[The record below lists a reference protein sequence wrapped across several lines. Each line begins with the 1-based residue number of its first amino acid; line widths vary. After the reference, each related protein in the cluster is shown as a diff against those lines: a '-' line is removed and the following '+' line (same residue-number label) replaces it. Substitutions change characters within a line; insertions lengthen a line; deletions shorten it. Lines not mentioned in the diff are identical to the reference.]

1 MRHHNFIFCLV
12 LALAVA
18 VGSCQKA
25 DELAGADAAP
35 ATVAVSFR
43 VSGFEQMPF
52 PSTRS
57 SNISSLCGKLCLAVY
72 SGGKLDTLV
81 TQQSS
86 QEGFGVATLNLRAGK
101 YRFILLAHSSGKN
114 PDMSN
119 PERISFGMQNMS
131 DVFCW
136 TAEASVSQDV
146 AYDVQMRRAVA
157 QVEVTTIDSIP
168 KTVGSMYFIITRGS
182 YNFNALTGYGV
193 YSGRDYKSI
202 AIPDSLI
209 GKRGSFAFYTFPTA
223 DSVSASV
230 TLEAMLTG
238 GAGIYC
244 SHDFKDVTIKRNRLT
259 RLTGVFFKK

>member
-1 MRHHNFIFCLV
+1 MRHRNFIFCLV
-12 LALAVA
+12 LALAVTLC
-18 VGSCQKA
+18 SCQKA
-25 DELAGADAAP
+25 DELAGDDAAP

-57 SNISSLCGKLCLAVY
+57 ANISSLCGKLCLAVY
-72 SGGKLDTLV
+72 GGGKLDTLV

-86 QEGFGVATLNLRAGK
+86 QEGFGSATLNLRAGK
-101 YRFILLAHSSGKN
+101 YRFLLLAHSSGKN

-119 PERISFGMQNMS
+119 SEKISFGMQNMS
-131 DVFCW
+131 DVFYW
-136 TAEASVSQDV
+136 AEEASVSQDA

-157 QVEVTTIDSIP
+157 QVEVATTDSIP
-168 KTVGSMYFIITRGS
+168 QAVGSMYFIITRGS
-182 YNFNALTGYGV
+182 YIFNALTGYGV

-202 AIPDSLI
+202 AIPDSLV

-230 TLEAMLTG
+230 TLEAML
-238 GAGIYC
+238 AGEAGVYC
-244 SHDFKDVTIKRNRLT
+244 SHDFKNVAIKRNRLT
-259 RLTGVFFKK
+259 RLTGAFFKK